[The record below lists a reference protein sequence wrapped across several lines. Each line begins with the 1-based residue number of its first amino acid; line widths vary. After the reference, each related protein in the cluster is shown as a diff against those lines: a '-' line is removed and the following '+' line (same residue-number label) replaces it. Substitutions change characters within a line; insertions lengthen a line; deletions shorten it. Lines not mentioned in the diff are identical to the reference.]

1 MQDILDRNRVT
12 IKGNTGPTMIYAHGF
27 GCNQAMWQQI
37 TSEFGDYR
45 QVLFD
50 YTGSGAGGVP
60 FDARRYSSLD
70 GYVQDLLDVCDA
82 LGLSEGVRFV
92 GHSVSCSI
100 GLLAS
105 IARPALFERM
115 VMIGPSPCFLNCPP
129 DYYGGFER
137 EDLAGLLDM
146 MEQNYVGWAQYLA
159 PIVAGAEQ
167 AHATGAQLATSFC
180 STDPLAAKTF
190 ARATFFADNRADLA
204 AVTVPSLLLQ
214 HRRDALAPLTV
225 GDYLHAHL
233 ANSRLQVLD
242 VSGHCA
248 HMSHPDLVVAAMR
261 RYLSLAPASLV
272 TQPR

>member
-1 MQDILDRNRVT
+1 MKNILERNRVT
-12 IKGNTGPTMIYAHGF
+12 VIGNTGPTMMYAHGF
-27 GCNQAMWQQI
+27 GCNQAMWHRI
-37 TSEFGDYR
+37 TSAFGAYR

-50 YTGSGAGGVP
+50 YTGSGSTDAP
-60 FDARRYSSLD
+60 FDARRYASLD

-105 IARPALFERM
+105 IARPGLFERM
-115 VMIGPSPCFLNCPP
+115 ILIGPSPCFLNDPP
-129 DYYGGFER
+129 DYFGGFER

-146 MEQNYVGWAQYLA
+146 MEQNYIGWAQYLA
-159 PIVAGAEQ
+159 PVVAGAAQ
-167 AHATGAQLATSFC
+167 AESTGAELAASFC
-180 STDPLAAKTF
+180 STDPLAARTF

-204 AVTVPSLLLQ
+204 AVTVPSLILQ

-233 ANSRLQVLD
+233 ANSRLEVLD

-248 HMSHPDLVVAAMR
+248 HMSHPQLVVAAMR
-261 RYLSLAPASLV
+261 RYLSLAPGDLLG
-272 TQPR
+272 QCL

>member
-1 MQDILDRNRVT
+1 MKDILDRNRVT
-12 IKGNTGPTMIYAHGF
+12 VHGNTGPTMIYAHGF
-27 GCNQAMWQQI
+27 GCNQAMWHRI
-37 TSEFGDYR
+37 TSEFSEYR

-50 YTGSGAGGVP
+50 YTGSGAGGAP
-60 FDARRYSSLD
+60 FDSRRYASLD

-82 LGLSEGVRFV
+82 LGLTEGVRFV

-115 VMIGPSPCFLNCPP
+115 ILIGPSPCFLNYPP
-129 DYYGGFER
+129 DYHGGFER

-146 MEQNYVGWAQYLA
+146 MEQNYIGWAQYLA
-159 PIVAGAEQ
+159 PVVAGAAQ
-167 AHATGAQLATSFC
+167 AESTGAELAASFC
-180 STDPLAAKTF
+180 STDPLAARTF

-204 AVTVPSLLLQ
+204 AVTVPSLILQ

-233 ANSRLQVLD
+233 AKSRLHVLD

-261 RYLSLAPASLV
+261 RYLSLAQDSLV
-272 TQPR
+272 AQSR

>member
-1 MQDILDRNRVT
+1 MKNILERNRVT
-12 IKGNTGPTMIYAHGF
+12 VNGNTGPTMIYAHGF
-27 GCNQAMWQQI
+27 GCNQAMWHRI
-37 TSEFGDYR
+37 TSAFGTYR

-50 YTGSGAGGVP
+50 YTGSGSAGAP
-60 FDARRYSSLD
+60 FDARRYANLD

-82 LGLSEGVRFV
+82 LGLAEGVRFV

-105 IARPALFERM
+105 IARPGLFERM
-115 VMIGPSPCFLNCPP
+115 ILIGPSPCFLNDPP
-129 DYYGGFER
+129 DYVGGFER

-146 MEQNYVGWAQYLA
+146 MEQNYIGWAQYLA
-159 PIVAGAEQ
+159 PVVSGAAQAESTGAE
-167 AHATGAQLATSFC
+167 LAASFC
-180 STDPLAAKTF
+180 STDPLAARTF

-204 AVTVPSLLLQ
+204 AVTVPSLIVQ

-233 ANSRLQVLD
+233 ANSRLEVLD

-248 HMSHPDLVVAAMR
+248 HMSHPQLVVAAMH
-261 RYLSLAPASLV
+261 RYLSLPQADLGG
-272 TQPR
+272 QLR